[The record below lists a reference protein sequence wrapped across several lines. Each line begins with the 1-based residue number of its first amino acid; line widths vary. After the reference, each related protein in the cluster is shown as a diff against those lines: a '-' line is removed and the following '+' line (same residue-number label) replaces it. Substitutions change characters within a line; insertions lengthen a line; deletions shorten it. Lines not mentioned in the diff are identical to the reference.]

1 MSELRDRNLLYARLE
16 EVLGPEPAGILM
28 QHLPPESKVAT
39 SSDVAAL
46 SSQIDAVSTRIDGI
60 DTRIDSIDT
69 RIDSIEV
76 RIDSIEVRMEGFEI
90 RMERRMDRFDDRLDD
105 FHAALRE
112 QTRHF
117 ILAST
122 GTMVALTGM
131 AFGAAALI

>member
-28 QHLPPESKVAT
+28 QQLPPESKVAT

-46 SSQIDAVSTRIDGI
+46 SSQIDVVSTRIDSIDTRIDGI
-60 DTRIDSIDT
+60 DTRIDG
-69 RIDSIEV
+69 IEV
-76 RIDSIEVRMEGFEI
+76 RIEGFEV

-122 GTMVALTGM
+122 GTMVALTGV
-131 AFGAAALI
+131 AFGAAAMI

>member
-28 QHLPPESKVAT
+28 QQLPPESNLAT
-39 SSDVAAL
+39 RSDVAAL
-46 SSQIDAVSTRIDGI
+46 SSRIAGL
-60 DTRIDSIDT
+60 DS
-69 RIDSIEV
+69 
-76 RIDSIEVRMEGFEI
+76 RMEGLESRMD
-90 RMERRMDRFDDRLDD
+90 RMERRMERFEDRLDD

-117 ILAST
+117 VLAST
-122 GTMVALTGM
+122 GTMVALTGV